1 MSEHPVRV
9 GLVEDHLLMGV
20 GVENLL
26 CKTGAVNYVGGY
38 ASVQALLNTTN
49 ASLPSPS
56 HTSSLPSDRI
66 FLPLLYRPVFRL
78 R

>member
-9 GLVEDHLLMGV
+9 GLVEDHPLMRV
-20 GVENLL
+20 GIENLL
-26 CKTGAVNYVGGY
+26 RNTGLVSYVGGY
-38 ASVQALLNTTN
+38 ATVQALLNTTH

-66 FLPLLYRPVFRL
+66 FLPLLYRSVFHL